1 MEELGRIWK
10 NWVKFGEIRKTLE
23 KLGRIGK
30 SWEELGKIGK
40 NIFDDEQTR
49 IYRQKITCMYS
60 VYQPQKCKKKVNKCV
75 YTETTTVFGN
85 SISKD
90 SYTYNVCINCRTS
103 IRVKKIASY
112 REKYRKS
119 NSVLITLVYRYKN
132 QTENPIL
139 HFRCNVYVFYNCML
153 CKFPFPHRE
162 KKEK

>member
-60 VYQPQKCKKKVNKCV
+60 VYQPQKCKKKLISACTQKPQPFL
-75 YTETTTVFGN
+75 EIVFRK
-85 SISKD
+85 IVTHI
-90 SYTYNVCINCRTS
+90 TYV
-103 IRVKKIASY
+103 
-112 REKYRKS
+112 
-119 NSVLITLVYRYKN
+119 
-132 QTENPIL
+132 
-139 HFRCNVYVFYNCML
+139 
-153 CKFPFPHRE
+153 
-162 KKEK
+162 